1 MADQFV
7 ATGTSATTIQG
18 YINAAVRGDTIT
30 FQAGASFDLPG
41 GLSLPVKSG
50 INDGTDAHSVIL
62 RSSALASL
70 PAGTRVSPGQS
81 SFMPELVTS
90 GTAPVFTV
98 ASGAGG
104 YKLLG
109 LEMTN
114 FKLNPP
120 DNYVVNL
127 MIDATLLGAYL
138 TIDRCLLHS
147 QECPNDTPPYHTT
160 GRFAIAV
167 NGDHVFI
174 TNNYSYCFYGIP
186 YGFGA
191 GATARDDISVAI
203 SQGGPMLIDNNYF
216 ENWYQCIF
224 PGGAD
229 TAATSFATISAS
241 PTPTLTGCRLSNT
254 TGLVAGM
261 PIAIPLTWGVNH
273 CERDN
278 THPCWGNGIVQTVN
292 AGTGDI
298 TYSALIG
305 TDAGKASGRITIPA
319 GTTID
324 TSYTAGWLGGRIHDL
339 TVTRNHFHHP
349 TAFAQ
354 WIQTNNGNHPKGYM
368 EIKNLEDSVI
378 EGNYCDG
385 YFSTLAIVPVNQSGG
400 SPWQQAS
407 NVTIRNN
414 FVKEFSAAVFCSL
427 TDGYYYNTNGN
438 NITVHNNL
446 FTVPD
451 STGVTGNLPIF
462 VQSGKGGDV
471 VTLTHNTVF
480 VRDSYTGN
488 WATWDAST
496 AGTGPTYPTHV
507 TFQNNILGN
516 GNYGG
521 IVRTTVWP
529 GSIES
534 KNIFVLNVNPPNQNA
549 VTEQGFSN
557 STTQPNYPAVKF
569 VNQGG
574 GYPQDWALQVTSPG
588 YHAGTDGTDIGA
600 NVQNIINALSPS
612 DLASVGQVIVTGQ
625 VALSGQL
632 AFS

>member
-1 MADQFV
+1 MSDQFV
-7 ATGTSATTIQG
+7 AAGTSAATIQG
-18 YINAAVRGDTIT
+18 YINSAVRGDTIT
-30 FQAGASFDLPG
+30 FEAGASFDLSG

-50 INDGTDAHSVIL
+50 TNDGTDAHSVIL

-70 PAGTRVSPGQS
+70 PEGTRVSPLQS
-81 SFMPELVTS
+81 AFMSKLVTT

-104 YKLLG
+104 YKILG
-109 LEMTN
+109 LELTN
-114 FKLNPP
+114 FKASPP
-120 DNYVVNL
+120 DNYVVNI
-127 MIDATLLGAYL
+127 MVDASLLGSYL
-138 TIDRCLLHS
+138 TIDRCLMHS

-160 GRFAIAV
+160 GRFNIAV
-167 NGDHVFI
+167 NGSNVFI

-203 SQGGPMLIDNNYF
+203 TQGGPMLIDNNYF

-224 PGGAD
+224 PGGTD
-229 TAATSFATISAS
+229 TTPTNFATISAS

-261 PIAIPLTWGVNH
+261 PIAIPLTWGTNH

-278 THPCWGNGIVQTVN
+278 LHVCYGNGVVQTVN
-292 AGTGDI
+292 SGTGDI
-298 TYSALIG
+298 TYTALIG
-305 TDAGKASGRITIPA
+305 TDAAKASGRITIPG

-324 TSYTAGWLGGRIHDL
+324 TTNQAQWLGLTIHDV

-349 TAFAQ
+349 TEFAQ
-354 WIQTNNGNHPKGYM
+354 WVQTYNGNHPKGYM
-368 EIKNLEDSVI
+368 EIKNFEDGLI

-385 YFSTLAIVPVNQSGG
+385 YFSTLALVPVNQSGG
-400 SPWQQAS
+400 SPWQKC
-407 NVTIRNN
+407 NRVTIQNN
-414 FVKEFSAAVFCSL
+414 FVKEFSAACFISL
-427 TDGYYYNTNGN
+427 TDPYYYNTDGDE
-438 NITVHNNL
+438 ITVHNNL

-451 STGVTGNLPIF
+451 SAGVSGNLPIF
-462 VQSGKGGDV
+462 VQSGKGGDH
-471 VTLTHNTVF
+471 VTITHNTVF
-480 VRDSYTGN
+480 VNDSYTAN
-488 WATWDAST
+488 WATWSPT
-496 AGTGPTYPTHV
+496 TSPGGPTFPEHV
-507 TFQNNILGN
+507 IFENNILGN

-521 IVRTTVWP
+521 LVRTSVWP
-529 GSIES
+529 GSVEA

-557 STTQPNYPAVKF
+557 STNQSNYPAVQF

-574 GYPQDWALQVTSPG
+574 SSPLDWALQITSPG

-600 NVQNIINALSPS
+600 NVTDIINAMSPS
-612 DLASVGQVIVTGQ
+612 DVSVARIQVSGQVSI
-625 VALSGQL
+625 SGNVVL
-632 AFS
+632 T

>member
-1 MADQFV
+1 MSDQFV
-7 ATGTSATTIQG
+7 AAGTSAATIQG
-18 YINAAVRGDTIT
+18 YINSAVRGDTIT
-30 FQAGASFDLPG
+30 FEAGATFNLVS

-50 INDGTDAHSVIL
+50 TNDGTDAHSVIL
-62 RSSALASL
+62 RSSALVSL
-70 PAGTRVSPGQS
+70 PEGTRVSPLQS
-81 SFMPELVTS
+81 AFMAKIVTTD
-90 GTAPVFTV
+90 TAPVFTL
-98 ASGAGG
+98 ANGAGG
-104 YKLLG
+104 YKILG
-109 LEMTN
+109 LELTN
-114 FKLNPP
+114 FKASPP
-120 DNYVVNL
+120 DNFVVNL
-127 MIDATLLGAYL
+127 MVDATLLGAYL

-167 NGDHVFI
+167 NGDNVFI

-203 SQGGPMLIDNNYF
+203 SSGGPMLIDNNYF
-216 ENWYQCIF
+216 ENWYQMIF

-229 TAATSFATISAS
+229 TAATSSATISAS

-261 PIAIPLTWGVNH
+261 PIAIPLTFGVNH

-292 AGTGDI
+292 SGTGDI

-305 TDAGKASGRITIPA
+305 TDAGKASGRITIPN

-324 TSYTAGWLGGRIHDL
+324 TSTQAAWLGAVVHDL

-349 TAFAQ
+349 TEFAQ
-354 WIQTNNGNHPKGYM
+354 WVQTYNGNHPKGYM
-368 EIKNLEDSVI
+368 EIKDAEVLLV
-378 EGNYCDG
+378 EGNLMEG
-385 YFSTLAIVPVNQSGG
+385 YFSTIAIVPVNQSGG

-407 NVTIRNN
+407 DVTIRNN
-414 FVKEFSAAVFCSL
+414 FVQQFSAATFISL

-451 STGVTGNLPIF
+451 SAGVTGNLPVL

-471 VTLTHNTVF
+471 VTITHNTVF
-480 VRDSYTGN
+480 VNDSYTAN
-488 WATWDAST
+488 WATWDSST
-496 AGTGPTYPTHV
+496 AGTGALYPAHV
-507 TFQNNILGN
+507 TFENNLLGN

-521 IVRTTVWP
+521 IVRTSVWP
-529 GSIES
+529 GSIEN

-557 STTQPNYPAVKF
+557 STNQNNYPAVQF

-574 GYPQDWALQVTSPG
+574 SSPLDWALQITSPG

-600 NVQNIINALSPS
+600 NVTAIINAMSPS
-612 DLASVGQVIVTGQ
+612 DVSVARIQVSGQVSI
-625 VALSGQL
+625 SGNVVL
-632 AFS
+632 T